1 MAEREPPT
9 VVGEAPAAAAPPLSP
24 APAPAPTPEPARLR
38 TRYARLESVTRQLGA
53 ALLTLFVISIVTF
66 AATNIKDPV
75 EVARGALG
83 REATEEQLQAYV
95 EQNSLDDPVYVRYVN
110 WLGDFVRGDWGTS
123 PVTGREVR
131 DEVMPRLEKTL
142 LLSVAS
148 LLVALPI
155 SIVLGLFMARRIG
168 TWADLSLLIGTVVFA
183 ALPEFVVGIGLLM
196 LFAVQLGWLP
206 VDSTALS
213 FGTTAEQ
220 AKAYVLPA
228 LTLVVAMV
236 PYIAR
241 IARGAVREAL
251 AAPYTQAALLRGL
264 PRRTVVWDHA
274 MRNAS
279 VPLVN
284 AVAINLVYLLS
295 GVIVV
300 ENVFAFPGIGQA
312 LVQSIGGGDT
322 ITVQAIALVMG
333 AMFIV
338 ISLIADLLVV
348 YFNPRLKAASA

>member
-1 MAEREPPT
+1 VAEREPPT
-9 VVGEAPAAAAPPLSP
+9 VGEAPAAAAPSLSP
-24 APAPAPTPEPARLR
+24 APAPAPTPDPVRIR
-38 TRYARLESVTRQLGA
+38 TRHARLEAVARQLGA

-66 AATNIKDPV
+66 AATSIKDPV

-83 REATEEQLQAYV
+83 REATDEQLQAYV
-95 EQNSLDDPVYVRYVN
+95 AENDLDEPVYVRYLN

-123 PVTGREVR
+123 PVTGREVK
-131 DEVMPRLEKTL
+131 DDIMPRLEKTL
-142 LLSVAS
+142 ILSLVS

-155 SIVLGLFMARRIG
+155 SIAIGLYMARRVG
-168 TWADLSLLIGTVVFA
+168 TWQDLSLLIGTVVFA

-206 VDSTALS
+206 VDSTALQ
-213 FGTTAEQ
+213 FGTTTERV
-220 AKAYVLPA
+220 KAYVLPA
-228 LTLVVAMV
+228 LTLVIAMV

-241 IARGAVREAL
+241 IARGAARESL

-300 ENVFAFPGIGQA
+300 ENVFAFPGIGQL
-312 LVQSIGGGDT
+312 LVQAIGAGDT

-333 AMFIV
+333 AMFIA
-338 ISLIADLLVV
+338 ISLAADLLVV
-348 YFNPRLKAASA
+348 YFNPRLKAAT

>member
-1 MAEREPPT
+1 VAEREPPT
-9 VVGEAPAAAAPPLSP
+9 VGEAPAAAAPSLSP
-24 APAPAPTPEPARLR
+24 AQAPAPTPEPVRIR
-38 TRYARLESVTRQLGA
+38 TRHARLEAVARQLGA

-66 AATNIKDPV
+66 AATSIKDPV

-83 REATEEQLQAYV
+83 REATDEQLQAYV
-95 EQNSLDDPVYVRYVN
+95 AENDLDEPVYVRYAN

-123 PVTGREVR
+123 PVTGRAVK
-131 DEVMPRLEKTL
+131 DDIMPRLEKTL
-142 LLSVAS
+142 ILSLVS

-155 SIVLGLFMARRIG
+155 SIAIGLYMARRVG
-168 TWADLSLLIGTVVFA
+168 TWQDLSLLIGTVVFA

-196 LFAVQLGWLP
+196 LFAVELGWLP
-206 VDSTALS
+206 VDSTALQ
-213 FGTTAEQ
+213 FGTPTEQ

-228 LTLVVAMV
+228 LTLVIAMV

-241 IARGAVREAL
+241 IARGAARESL

-300 ENVFAFPGIGQA
+300 ENVFAFPGIGQL
-312 LVQSIGGGDT
+312 LVQAIGAGDT

-333 AMFIV
+333 AMFIA
-338 ISLIADLLVV
+338 ISLAADLLVV
-348 YFNPRLKAASA
+348 YFNPRLKAAST